1 MILQPGAMCNILILN
16 LPIQVKE
23 QLLDSRKDVD
33 RQLKMVCEMFIKDAT
48 RQLVGPILNF
58 IDTAQNH
65 VKQSAASGSSQ
76 PGAKQQQQQGLAL
89 RMAAFAAP
97 QQISSIIQESIRN
110 IKTKLGALQRS
121 MQLYLANKD
130 TEFILFRPIR
140 NNIIGSF
147 VKLEQLLTTNS
158 YSKDDLTVVSCPS
171 AEQISVLLSSVNLSG
186 TVGAE
191 PFGGIQRKISAS
203 SMGGNGGA
211 SVKPPIEKKVSFDSG
226 ANTVVQIEAGS
237 EAVEVSAE
245 EASVE
250 EALEGKIEAE

>member
-1 MILQPGAMCNILILN
+1 MKA
-16 LPIQVKE
+16 
-23 QLLDSRKDVD
+23 
-33 RQLKMVCEMFIKDAT
+33 VCEMFIKDAT

-65 VKQSAASGSSQ
+65 VRQSAPGPNQQ
-76 PGAKQQQQQGLAL
+76 PGAKQQGLAL

-97 QQISSIIQESIRN
+97 QQISSIIQESIRS
-110 IKTKLGALQRS
+110 IKTKLGGLQRS

-158 YSKDDLTVVSCPS
+158 YSKDDLTIVSCPS

-186 TVGAE
+186 SGCD
-191 PFGGIQRKISAS
+191 PFGGIRRKISTS
-203 SMGGNGGA
+203 SMGGNGNEVMAA
-211 SVKPPIEKKVSFDSG
+211 SAAAAVKPAIEKKVSFDSG
-226 ANTVVQIEAGS
+226 ANTVMQIEEGS
-237 EAVEVSAE
+237 QEA
-245 EASVE
+245 EASGEIVVSDAE
-250 EALEGKIEAE
+250 QGKIDTE

>member
-1 MILQPGAMCNILILN
+1 M
-16 LPIQVKE
+16 
-23 QLLDSRKDVD
+23 DSRKDVD
-33 RQLKMVCEMFIKDAT
+33 RQLKTVCELFIKDAT

-58 IDTAQNH
+58 IETAQNH
-65 VKQSAASGSSQ
+65 LKQSTASGSNQ
-76 PGAKQQQQQGLAL
+76 PGPGAKQQQQGLAL

-97 QQISSIIQESIRN
+97 QQISSIIQESLRN

-186 TVGAE
+186 GIGGE

-203 SMGGNGGA
+203 SMGGSSAN
-211 SVKPPIEKKVSFDSG
+211 SVAAKPQIEKKVSFDSG
-226 ANTVVQIEAGS
+226 ANTVVQIEPSA
-237 EAVEVSAE
+237 EEVEVSTE
-245 EASVE
+245 GASRSD
-250 EALEGKIEAE
+250 ALEGKIENE